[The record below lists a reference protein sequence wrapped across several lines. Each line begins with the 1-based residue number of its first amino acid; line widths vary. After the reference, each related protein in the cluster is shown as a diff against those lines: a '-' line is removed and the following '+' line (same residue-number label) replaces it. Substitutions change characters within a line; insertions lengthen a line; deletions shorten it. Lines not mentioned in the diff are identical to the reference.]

1 MDTSNQ
7 HSKTTKDEEVFCIS
21 VYLPNE
27 KRSSKDLNTTIQ
39 LKNKGQSI
47 KVTSIPWFFIVNFDF
62 GYVFIT
68 NYRLKAYVYIGNS
81 FCDILT
87 PFCPKCISLDFWYWT
102 AGWNAHCIGIL
113 GSTNNNLTNTSLTPP
128 PEVKK

>member
-7 HSKTTKDEEVFCIS
+7 HTKTTKDEEVFCIS

-68 NYRLKAYVYIGNS
+68 NYRLKAYVYILEIVFVIFWLLFARNVYLWI
-81 FCDILT
+81 FDTEQLDEMHIVLA
-87 PFCPKCISLDFWYWT
+87 SLDR
-102 AGWNAHCIGIL
+102 
-113 GSTNNNLTNTSLTPP
+113 LTTTSPTPH
-128 PEVKK
+128 